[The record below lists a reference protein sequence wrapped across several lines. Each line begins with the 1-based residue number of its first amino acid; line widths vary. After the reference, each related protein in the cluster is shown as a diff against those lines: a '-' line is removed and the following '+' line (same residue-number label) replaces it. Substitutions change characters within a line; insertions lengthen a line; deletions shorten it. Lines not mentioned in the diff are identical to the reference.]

1 MSGGNQIVSCPMAI
15 VVTTIS
21 LFPSYEHHNWYL
33 TGAHTIIHMAYMSV
47 KNIDEVIEIAED
59 IQTLTEGVC
68 VLI

>member
-1 MSGGNQIVSCPMAI
+1 
-15 VVTTIS
+15 
-21 LFPSYEHHNWYL
+21 
-33 TGAHTIIHMAYMSV
+33 MAYMSV